1 MKIIKLKNISSKPEI
16 DIIPDSAIQKSGKP
30 FFVPDFDDRFRYRMA
45 TAVHICRLGKNIAQK
60 FANRYY
66 EEAGLCLVFEA
77 SGLLDR
83 LKADG
88 MPTAIATAFDA
99 AAITGEM
106 DTTTATQLGKCDAVL
121 TVNDSEIERV
131 ATPSAADFN
140 RCIEIASRYFTL
152 KIGDLIIIETG
163 EQHDAVI
170 NDTVTATIADN
181 QSIHIRIK

>member
-1 MKIIKLKNISSKPEI
+1 MKIIKFKNISSKPEI

-121 TVNDSEIERV
+121 TIDNAEVERV
-131 ATPSAADFN
+131 ATPSVADFDH
-140 RCIEIASRYFTL
+140 CIEIASRYFTL

-163 EQHDAVI
+163 EQHDAII

-181 QSIHIRIK
+181 PSIHIRIK

>member
-1 MKIIKLKNISSKPEI
+1 MKIIKFRNIATSPEI

-30 FFVPDFDDRFRYRMA
+30 FFVPDFADKFRYRMA
-45 TAVHICRLGKNIAQK
+45 TAVHVCRLGKNIAQK

-66 EEAGLCLVFEA
+66 EEAGLCLIFEA
-77 SGLLDR
+77 SDLLDR

-106 DTTTATQLGKCDAVL
+106 VTVDAAQLGKSDAVL
-121 TVNDSEIERV
+121 TINEAETERV
-131 ATPSAADFN
+131 ATPSAADFD

-163 EQHDAVI
+163 ELHDAII
-170 NDTVTATIADN
+170 NDTVSATIANN

>member
-1 MKIIKLKNISSKPEI
+1 MKIIKFKNISGKPEI

-30 FFVPDFDDRFRYRMA
+30 FFVPDFDDRFRYRIA

-77 SGLLDR
+77 SGLLER
-83 LKADG
+83 LRADG

-106 DTTTATQLGKCDAVL
+106 DAATATQLGKCDAVL
-121 TVNDSEIERV
+121 TVNDSEAERV
-131 ATPSAADFN
+131 PTPSAADFD
-140 RCIEIASRYFTL
+140 RCIETAGRYFTL

-163 EQHDAVI
+163 NLHDAAI

-181 QSIHIRIK
+181 QSVHIRIK